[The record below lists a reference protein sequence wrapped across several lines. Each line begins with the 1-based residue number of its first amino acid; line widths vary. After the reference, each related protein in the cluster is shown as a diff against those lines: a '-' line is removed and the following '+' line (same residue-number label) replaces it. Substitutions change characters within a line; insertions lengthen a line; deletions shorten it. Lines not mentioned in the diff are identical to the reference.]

1 VAVGIV
7 APGMRVR
14 MRRRLAE
21 LSIASVWAGVRESFL
36 ADRPRWALWLP
47 VLLSVG
53 IGIYFALP
61 WEPLAYA
68 GAVAAGLLAAPVYV
82 FRHRPG
88 LQLLLIGL
96 MLIAAGFGAAQ
107 WRSFTRDAPLIAK
120 RLGPVNISGQLIAL
134 ERQDDGVRYLIAP
147 DTIGRLA
154 PGQIPARIRLRLSG
168 KARADT
174 RLVAG
179 DRVQLRA
186 VLMPPPGPVT
196 PGGFDYGRM
205 LWFERIGAVGFII
218 SPPHLAAA
226 ARQDNFLQAIELR
239 LTALRDRLTARVIA
253 GIPGDAGV
261 LAAALMTGDRAAIS
275 DPVNDAMKNSGL
287 AHLISISGLHM
298 GMVAGILF
306 FSLRAVLA
314 LIEPVALRY
323 PIKKWSAA
331 FAMTGAFLY
340 LLISGSSIPTQR
352 SFFMTG
358 LVLMAVM
365 LDRTA
370 ISMRTIMLAAS
381 VILLI
386 APESLLSASF
396 QMSFAAVIALVALY
410 ERFSA
415 QLSYSA
421 GEDGWFRRSAK
432 YMFAM
437 LATSFTAGLA
447 TAPFAAFHFN
457 RFTVYGLLANMLA
470 VPLTG
475 AVIMPSAIAAFI
487 LMPFGLEWLA
497 LWPMGWGVQ
506 WVIDI
511 AYWVAGLPG
520 AVMAVGQAPDMV
532 LLLIV
537 GGGLWLCLWERGW
550 RWAGFA
556 PMALGLFVWMAGASL
571 RPDILVEGQGRLVA
585 VRNASGNLVANTA
598 TAARHAGEEWAK
610 QEGLMGRLLTVRD
623 DPDAA
628 CDAQGCMF
636 TAGNGET
643 VAFVRNATALD
654 EDCAKAS
661 IVIASV
667 AAKHCKGPRLVIDA
681 RDLYFG
687 GSHAIWF
694 TSDGVHVETV
704 AQKRGQRPWVPGV
717 EQGSTVKYSPRPQ
730 RQAP

>member
-14 MRRRLAE
+14 MRRLAE
-21 LSIASVWAGVRESFL
+21 LSVASVWAGVRENFL

-47 VLLSVG
+47 VFLSVG

-68 GAVAAGLLAAPVYV
+68 GMAAAALLAALVYV

-96 MLIAAGFGAAQ
+96 MLIATGFSAVQ
-107 WRSFTRDAPLIAK
+107 WRSFMRDAPLIVT
-120 RLGPVNISGQLIAL
+120 RLGPVNITGQLIAL

-147 DTIGRLA
+147 DTIDRLK

-168 KARADT
+168 KARADAN
-174 RLVAG
+174 LVAG

-218 SPPHLAAA
+218 SPPRLVAAL
-226 ARQDNFLQAIELR
+226 RPDNFVQRMELR

-275 DPVNDAMKNSGL
+275 DDVNSAMKNSGL

-381 VILLI
+381 VILVM

-410 ERFSA
+410 ENFSA
-415 QLSYSA
+415 QLSYSM

-432 YMFAM
+432 YVLAM

-457 RFTVYGLLANMLA
+457 RYTVYGLLANMLA

-475 AVIMPSAIAAFI
+475 AVIMPCAIAAFL

-506 WVIDI
+506 WVIEI
-511 AYWVAGLPG
+511 ANWVAGLPG
-520 AVMAVGQAPDMV
+520 AVMAVGQAPDAV

-537 GGGLWLCLWERGW
+537 GGGLWLCLWDQKW
-550 RWAGFA
+550 RMAGFA
-556 PMALGLFVWMAGASL
+556 PMALGLLMWWIGPSY
-571 RPDILVEGQGRLVA
+571 RPDILVEGQGRLIA
-585 VRNASGNLVANTA
+585 VRNGAGVLVVNSAM
-598 TAARHAGEEWAK
+598 AARHAAGEWAK
-610 QEGLMGRLLTVRD
+610 QEGLMERLVTARD
-623 DPDAA
+623 DPMAA

-643 VAFVRNATALD
+643 VAFVRNATALE
-654 EDCAKAS
+654 EDCARAS

-667 AAKHCKGPRLVIDA
+667 AAYRCEGPRLAIDA
-681 RDLYFG
+681 RDLYAG
-687 GSHAIWF
+687 GGHAIWF
-694 TSDGVHVETV
+694 EEDGVRMETV
-704 AQKRGQRPWVPGV
+704 AQRRGQRPWVPMA
-717 EQGSTVKYSPRPQ
+717 E
-730 RQAP
+730 

>member
-1 VAVGIV
+1 MAVGIV

-14 MRRRLAE
+14 MRRLAE

-68 GAVAAGLLAAPVYV
+68 GMVAAGLLAASVYV

-96 MLIAAGFGAAQ
+96 MLIATGFSAVQ
-107 WRSFTRDAPLIAK
+107 WRSFTRDAPLIVT

-147 DTIGRLA
+147 DTIDRLT

-168 KARADT
+168 KARADAN
-174 RLVAG
+174 LVAG

-186 VLMPPPGPVT
+186 VLMPPPGPVM

-218 SPPHLAAA
+218 SPPHLVAAL
-226 ARQDNFLQAIELR
+226 RPDNFVQRMELR

-275 DPVNDAMKNSGL
+275 DDVNSAMKNSGL

-331 FAMTGAFLY
+331 FAMIGAFLY

-381 VILLI
+381 VILLM

-410 ERFSA
+410 ENFSA
-415 QLSYSA
+415 QLSYST

-432 YMFAM
+432 YVSAM
-437 LATSFTAGLA
+437 LASSLVAGLA

-475 AVIMPSAIAAFI
+475 AVIMPCAIAAFL

-497 LWPMGWGVQ
+497 LRPMGWGVQ
-506 WVIDI
+506 WVIEI
-511 AYWVAGLPG
+511 AYWVSGLPG
-520 AVMAVGQAPDMV
+520 AVMAVGQAPDAV

-556 PMALGLFVWMAGASL
+556 PIVLGLFVWMGGASF
-571 RPDILVEGQGRLVA
+571 RPDILVEGQGRLIA
-585 VRNASGNLVANTA
+585 VRNQAGDLIVNSA

-623 DPDAA
+623 DPLAA

-636 TAGNGET
+636 TAENGET
-643 VAFVRNATALD
+643 IAFVRNANALD

-667 AAKHCKGPRLVIDA
+667 AAIKCKGPRLVIDA

-687 GSHAIWF
+687 GSHALWF
-694 TSDGVHVETV
+694 EGDGINVETV
-704 AQKRGQRPWVPGV
+704 AGRRSQRPWVPVV
-717 EQGSTVKYSPRPQ
+717 E
-730 RQAP
+730 

>member
-1 VAVGIV
+1 
-7 APGMRVR
+7 M
-14 MRRRLAE
+14 RRLAE
-21 LSIASVWAGVRESFL
+21 LSVASVWAGVRENFL

-47 VLLSVG
+47 VFLSVG

-68 GAVAAGLLAAPVYV
+68 GMAAAALLAALVYV

-96 MLIAAGFGAAQ
+96 MLIATGFSAVQ
-107 WRSFTRDAPLIAK
+107 WRSFTRDAPLIVT
-120 RLGPVNISGQLIAL
+120 RLGPVNITGQLMAL

-147 DTIGRLA
+147 DTIDRLR

-168 KARADT
+168 KARADAN
-174 RLVAG
+174 LVAG

-218 SPPHLAAA
+218 SPPRLVAAA
-226 ARQDNFLQAIELR
+226 GADNFVQHTEFF
-239 LTALRDRLTARVIA
+239 LTTLRDRLTARVIA

-275 DPVNDAMKNSGL
+275 DDVNSAMKNSGL

-331 FAMTGAFLY
+331 FAMIGAFLY

-381 VILLI
+381 VILVM

-410 ERFSA
+410 ENFSA
-415 QLSYSA
+415 QLSYST

-432 YMFAM
+432 YVLAM
-437 LATSFTAGLA
+437 LASSLVAGLA

-475 AVIMPSAIAAFI
+475 AVIMPCAIAAFL
-487 LMPFGLEWLA
+487 LMPFGLERLA

-506 WVIDI
+506 WVIEI
-511 AYWVAGLPG
+511 ANWVAGLPG
-520 AVMAVGQAPDMV
+520 AVMAVGQAPDAI

-537 GGGLWLCLWERGW
+537 GGGLWLCLWDQKW
-550 RWAGFA
+550 RMAGFA
-556 PMALGLFVWMAGASL
+556 PMALGLFVWWIGASY
-571 RPDILVEGQGRLVA
+571 RPDILVEGQGRLIA
-585 VRNASGNLVANTA
+585 VRNGAGVLVVNSAM
-598 TAARHAGEEWAK
+598 AARHAAGEWAK
-610 QEGLMGRLLTVRD
+610 QEGLIERLVTARD
-623 DPDAA
+623 DPMAA

-643 VAFVRNATALD
+643 VAFVRNATALE
-654 EDCAKAS
+654 EDCARAG

-667 AAKHCKGPRLVIDA
+667 AAYRCEGPRLAIDA

-687 GSHAIWF
+687 GGHAIWF
-694 TSDGVHVETV
+694 EDAGIRVETV
-704 AQKRGQRPWVPGV
+704 TQRRGQRPWVPMA
-717 EQGSTVKYSPRPQ
+717 E
-730 RQAP
+730 

>member
-1 VAVGIV
+1 MAVGIV

-14 MRRRLAE
+14 MRRLAE
-21 LSIASVWAGVRESFL
+21 LSVASVWAGVRENFL

-47 VLLSVG
+47 VFLSVG

-68 GAVAAGLLAAPVYV
+68 GMAAAALLAALVYV
-82 FRHRPG
+82 FRHWPG

-96 MLIAAGFGAAQ
+96 MLIATGFSAVQ
-107 WRSFTRDAPLIAK
+107 WRSFTRDAPLIVT
-120 RLGPVNISGQLIAL
+120 RLGPVNITGQLIAL

-147 DTIGRLA
+147 DTIDRLR

-168 KARADT
+168 KARADAN
-174 RLVAG
+174 LVAG

-218 SPPHLAAA
+218 SPPRLVAAA
-226 ARQDNFLQAIELR
+226 GADNFVQHTEFF
-239 LTALRDRLTARVIA
+239 LTTLRDRLTARVIA

-275 DPVNDAMKNSGL
+275 DDVNSAMKNSGL

-331 FAMTGAFLY
+331 FAMIGAFLY

-381 VILLI
+381 VILVM

-410 ERFSA
+410 ENFSA
-415 QLSYSA
+415 QLSYSM

-432 YMFAM
+432 YVLAM
-437 LATSFTAGLA
+437 LASSLVAGLA

-475 AVIMPSAIAAFI
+475 AVIMPCAIAAFL
-487 LMPFGLEWLA
+487 LMPFGLERLA

-506 WVIDI
+506 WVIEI
-511 AYWVAGLPG
+511 ANWVAGLPG
-520 AVMAVGQAPDMV
+520 AVMAVGQAPDAI

-537 GGGLWLCLWERGW
+537 GGGLWLCLWDQKW
-550 RWAGFA
+550 RMAGFA
-556 PMALGLFVWMAGASL
+556 PMALGLFVWWIGASY
-571 RPDILVEGQGRLVA
+571 RPDILVEGQGRLIA
-585 VRNASGNLVANTA
+585 VRNGAGVLVVNSAM
-598 TAARHAGEEWAK
+598 AARHAAGEWAK
-610 QEGLMGRLLTVRD
+610 QEGLIERLVTARD
-623 DPDAA
+623 DPMAA

-643 VAFVRNATALD
+643 VAFVRNATALE
-654 EDCAKAS
+654 EDCARAS

-667 AAKHCKGPRLVIDA
+667 AAYRCEGPRLAIDA

-687 GSHAIWF
+687 GGHAIWF
-694 TSDGVHVETV
+694 EEDGVRMETV
-704 AQKRGQRPWVPGV
+704 AQRRGQRPWVSAR
-717 EQGSTVKYSPRPQ
+717 E
-730 RQAP
+730 

>member
-1 VAVGIV
+1 MTAGMIV
-7 APGMRVR
+7 QGMRAHMQR
-14 MRRRLAE
+14 QLAE
-21 LSIASVWAGVRESFL
+21 LSVANMWVGVRESFL
-36 ADRPRWALWLP
+36 ADRPRWALWAP
-47 VLLSVG
+47 VLFSVG
-53 IGIYFALP
+53 IGMYFALP
-61 WEPLAYA
+61 REPYPFAGLVAVALLA
-68 GAVAAGLLAAPVYV
+68 GAVYV
-82 FRHRPG
+82 CRHRPG
-88 LQLLLIGL
+88 TQLLLIGL
-96 MLIAAGFGAAQ
+96 MLIGAGFGAVQ
-107 WRSFTRDAPLIAK
+107 WRAATRDAPLIAK

-147 DTIGRLA
+147 ESIDRLT
-154 PGQIPARIRLRLSG
+154 PEQIPVRIRLRLSG
-168 KARADT
+168 KARADAN
-174 RLVAG
+174 LVAG
-179 DRVQLRA
+179 DHVQLRA
-186 VLMPPPGPVT
+186 VLMPLPGPVT

-205 LWFERIGAVGFII
+205 LWFENIGGVGFII
-218 SPPHLAAA
+218 SPPHRVAA
-226 ARQDNFLQAIELR
+226 ARPDTFLQALGLR
-239 LTALRDRLTARVIA
+239 LTTLRDRLTARVIA

-275 DPVNDAMKNSGL
+275 DPVNMAMKNSGL

-331 FAMTGAFLY
+331 FAMIGLFLY

-358 LVLMAVM
+358 LVLAAVM

-381 VILLI
+381 VILLM
-386 APESLLSASF
+386 APESLHSASF

-410 ERFSA
+410 ERFST
-415 QLSYSA
+415 QLSYSM
-421 GEDGWFRRSAK
+421 GEDGWFWRSAK

-487 LMPFGLEWLA
+487 LMPFGLERLA
-497 LWPMGWGVQ
+497 LWPLGWGVQ
-506 WVIDI
+506 WVIEI
-511 AYWVAGLPG
+511 AYWVSGLPG
-520 AVMAVGQAPDMV
+520 AVMAVGQAPDAV

-537 GGGLWLCLWERGW
+537 GGGLWLCLWQRGW

-556 PMALGLFVWMAGASL
+556 PIVLGLFVWMGGASF
-571 RPDILVEGQGRLVA
+571 RPDILVEGQGRLIA
-585 VRNASGNLVANTA
+585 VRNQAGDLIVNSA

-623 DPDAA
+623 DPLAA

-643 VAFVRNATALD
+643 IAFVRNATALD
-654 EDCAKAS
+654 EDCTRAS

-667 AAKHCKGPRLVIDA
+667 AALKCKGPRLVIDA

-687 GSHAIWF
+687 GSHALWF
-694 TSDGVHVETV
+694 ENDGIRVKTV
-704 AQKRGQRPWVPGV
+704 TQKRGQRPWVPGV
-717 EQGSTVKYSPRPQ
+717 E
-730 RQAP
+730 

>member
-1 VAVGIV
+1 LQVAVGTFV
-7 APGMRVR
+7 PGLRVHMQR
-14 MRRRLAE
+14 QLAE
-21 LSIASVWAGVRESFL
+21 ISIAGTWAGIRDNFL
-36 ADRPRWALWLP
+36 EDRARWALWLP
-47 VLLSVG
+47 VFLGLG

-61 WEPLAYA
+61 WEPSPYA
-68 GAVAAGLLAAPVYV
+68 GVIAGASLSMAIYF

-88 LQLLLIGL
+88 LQLILICL
-96 MLIAAGFGAAQ
+96 MLIAAGFSTVQ
-107 WRSFTRDAPLIAK
+107 WRSFTRDAPIIAK
-120 RLGPVNISGQLIAL
+120 RLGPVNITGQLIAL

-147 DTIGRLA
+147 SFIDRLLPA
-154 PGQIPARIRLRLSG
+154 QIPARIRLRLSG
-168 KARADT
+168 KARADAS
-174 RLVAG
+174 LIAG
-179 DRVQLRA
+179 DQVQLRA

-218 SPPHLAAA
+218 SPPLRVAS
-226 ARQDNFLQAIELR
+226 ARQDSLLQSTELR
-239 LTALRDRLTARVIA
+239 LTTLRDRLTARIIA

-261 LAAALMTGDRAAIS
+261 LAAALMTGDRAGIS
-275 DPVNDAMKNSGL
+275 DPVNMAMKNSGL

-314 LIEPVALRY
+314 LVEPVALRY

-331 FAMTGAFLY
+331 FAMIGLFLY

-358 LVLMAVM
+358 LVLVAVM

-386 APESLLSASF
+386 APESLHSASF

-410 ERFSA
+410 ERFST

-437 LATSFTAGLA
+437 LATSFVAGLA

-457 RFTVYGLLANMLA
+457 RYTVYGLLANMLA

-475 AVIMPSAIAAFI
+475 AVIMPCAVAAFI
-487 LMPFGLEWLA
+487 LMPFGLEWLV
-497 LWPMGWGVQ
+497 LWLLGWGVQ
-506 WVIDI
+506 WVIEI

-520 AVMAVGQAPDMV
+520 AVMAVGQAPDAV

-556 PMALGLFVWMAGASL
+556 PIVLGLFVWIGGASF
-571 RPDILVEGQGRLVA
+571 RPDIMVEGQGRLIA
-585 VRNASGNLVANTA
+585 VRNQAGDMVVNSA

-623 DPDAA
+623 DPSAA

-636 TAGNGET
+636 TAGSGDKI
-643 VAFVRNATALD
+643 AFVRNAAALD
-654 EDCAKAS
+654 EDCTRAS

-667 AAKHCKGPRLVIDA
+667 AALKCKGPRLVIDA
-681 RDLYFG
+681 RDLYFD
-687 GSHAIWF
+687 GSHALWIEE
-694 TSDGVHVETV
+694 DRIRVETV
-704 AQKRGQRPWVPGV
+704 TEQRGQRPWVPRV
-717 EQGSTVKYSPRPQ
+717 E
-730 RQAP
+730 

>member
-1 VAVGIV
+1 MAVGTV
-7 APGMRVR
+7 VLGMRAR
-14 MRRRLAE
+14 MQRQLVG
-21 LSIASVWAGVRESFL
+21 LSFAAIGIGVRECFL
-36 ADRPRWALWLP
+36 ADRPRWVLWLP
-47 VLLSVG
+47 VFISIG

-61 WEPLAYA
+61 WEPLPFA
-68 GAVAAGLLAAPVYV
+68 GHAVAVMLAAGVY
-82 FRHRPG
+82 FCRRWPG
-88 LQLLLIGL
+88 IQLLLICLLL
-96 MLIAAGFGAAQ
+96 MAVGFSAVQ
-107 WRSFTRDAPLIAK
+107 WRSATRDAPLIAR

-147 DTIGRLA
+147 ETIDKLT
-154 PGQIPARIRLRLSG
+154 PEETPARIRLRLSG
-168 KARADT
+168 KARADAN
-174 RLVAG
+174 LAAG
-179 DRVQLRA
+179 DHVQLRA

-205 LWFERIGAVGFII
+205 LWFEHIGAVGFII
-218 SPPHLAAA
+218 SPPQLVDAT
-226 ARQDNFLQAIELR
+226 RPDNFWQRTELR

-261 LAAALMTGDRAAIS
+261 VAAALMTGDQAAIS
-275 DPVNDAMKNSGL
+275 KPVNEAMRNSGL
-287 AHLISISGLHM
+287 AHLLSISGLHM

-306 FSLRAVLA
+306 FSLRAILA

-331 FAMTGAFLY
+331 FAFAGLFLY

-352 SFFMTG
+352 SFLMTG

-381 VILLI
+381 VILLM
-386 APESLLSASF
+386 APESLHSASF

-410 ERFSA
+410 ERFSM

-432 YMFAM
+432 YVFAM
-437 LATSFTAGLA
+437 LASSFAASLA
-447 TAPFAAFHFN
+447 NAPFAAFHFN

-475 AVIMPSAIAAFI
+475 AVIMPGAVAAFI
-487 LMPFGLEWLA
+487 LMPFGLERLA
-497 LWPMGWGVQ
+497 LLPMGWGVQ
-506 WVIDI
+506 WVIEI
-511 AYWVAGLPG
+511 ACWVASLPG
-520 AVMAVGQAPDMV
+520 AVIAVGQAPDAV

-537 GGGLWLCLWERGW
+537 GGGLWLCLWERSW

-556 PMALGLFVWMAGASL
+556 PIAIGLFIWLMGATL
-571 RPDILVEGQGRLVA
+571 RPDILVEGEGRLVA
-585 VRNASGNLVANTA
+585 VRNASGVLVVNSS

-610 QEGLMGRLLTVRD
+610 QEGLMGRLATVRD
-623 DPDAA
+623 DPSAA
-628 CDAQGCMF
+628 CDALGCMF
-636 TAGNGET
+636 AARGGET
-643 VAFVRNATALD
+643 VAFVRDANALE
-654 EDCAKAS
+654 EDCARAS

-667 AAKHCKGPRLVIDA
+667 AAKYCKGPRLVIDA

-694 TSDGVHVETV
+694 EGDGIRVETV
-704 AQKRGQRPWVPGV
+704 VQQRGQRPWVPGV
-717 EQGSTVKYSPRPQ
+717 E
-730 RQAP
+730 

>member
-1 VAVGIV
+1 MAAGIV
-7 APGMRVR
+7 APGVRGR
-14 MRRRLAE
+14 MRRQLAE
-21 LSIASVWAGVRESFL
+21 ISVAGMWVGIRENFL

-47 VLLSVG
+47 VFLSVG

-61 WEPLAYA
+61 WEPLPFVGVVVTAW
-68 GAVAAGLLAAPVYV
+68 LAMSVYV
-82 FRHRPG
+82 CRRQPG
-88 LQLLLIGL
+88 LQFLLIGL

-147 DTIGRLA
+147 DTIDRLT

-261 LAAALMTGDRAAIS
+261 MAAAMMTGDRAAIS

-331 FAMTGAFLY
+331 FAMIGLFLY
-340 LLISGSSIPTQR
+340 LLISGASIPTQR
-352 SFFMTG
+352 SFLMTG
-358 LVLMAVM
+358 LVLAAVM

-381 VILLI
+381 VIFLM
-386 APESLLSASF
+386 APENLHSASF

-410 ERFSA
+410 ENFSA
-415 QLSYSA
+415 QLSYSM

-432 YMFAM
+432 YVFAM
-437 LATSFTAGLA
+437 LASSLVAGLA

-475 AVIMPSAIAAFI
+475 AVIMPGAVAAFL
-487 LMPFGLEWLA
+487 LMPFGLERWA

-511 AYWVAGLPG
+511 AYWVAELPG
-520 AVMAVGQAPDMV
+520 AVLAVGQAPDTV

-556 PMALGLFVWMAGASL
+556 PMALGLFVWMTGASF
-571 RPDILVEGQGRLVA
+571 RPDILVEGQARLIA
-585 VRNASGNLVANTA
+585 VRNASGDLVANSA
-598 TAARHAGEEWAK
+598 TAARHTGEEWAK
-610 QEGLMGRLLTVRD
+610 QEGLMGRLTTVRD

-643 VAFVRNATALD
+643 IAFVRDANALD
-654 EDCAKAS
+654 EDCARAS

-667 AAKHCKGPRLVIDA
+667 GALKCKGPRLVIDA

-717 EQGSTVKYSPRPQ
+717 E
-730 RQAP
+730 

>member
-1 VAVGIV
+1 MAVGIV

-68 GAVAAGLLAAPVYV
+68 GVVAAGLLAAPVYV

-96 MLIAAGFGAAQ
+96 MLIATGFSAVQ
-107 WRSFTRDAPLIAK
+107 WRSFTRDAPLIVT

-147 DTIGRLA
+147 DTIDRLT

-168 KARADT
+168 KARADAN
-174 RLVAG
+174 LVAG

-186 VLMPPPGPVT
+186 VLMPPPGPVM

-218 SPPHLAAA
+218 SPPRLVAAL
-226 ARQDNFLQAIELR
+226 RPDNFVQRMELS

-331 FAMTGAFLY
+331 FAMTGLFLY

-352 SFFMTG
+352 SFLMTG
-358 LVLMAVM
+358 LVLAAVM

-410 ERFSA
+410 ENFSA
-415 QLSYSA
+415 QLSYST

-432 YMFAM
+432 YVSAM
-437 LATSFTAGLA
+437 LASSLVAGLA

-457 RFTVYGLLANMLA
+457 RFTVYGLLANVLA

-475 AVIMPSAIAAFI
+475 AVIMPCAIAAFL

-497 LWPMGWGVQ
+497 LWLMGWGVQ
-506 WVIDI
+506 WVIEI
-511 AYWVAGLPG
+511 AYWVAGLPD
-520 AVMAVGQAPDMV
+520 AVLAVGQAPDMV

-537 GGGLWLCLWERGW
+537 LGGLWLCLWEQNW
-550 RWAGFA
+550 RWAGAASILF
-556 PMALGLFVWMAGASL
+556 GLVLWGLSPQW
-571 RPDILVEGQGRLVA
+571 RPDILVEGEGRLIA
-585 VRNASGNLVANTA
+585 VRNAAGVMIANSA
-598 TAARHAGEEWAK
+598 TAARHAGSEWAK
-610 QEGLMGRLLTVRD
+610 QEGLMGRLASVRD
-623 DPDAA
+623 DPAVA
-628 CDAQGCMF
+628 CDALGCVF
-636 TAGNGET
+636 TGPGSEKI
-643 VAFVRNATALD
+643 AFVRDANALA
-654 EDCAKAS
+654 EDCARAT
-661 IVIASV
+661 IVIANV
-667 AAKHCKGPRLVIDA
+667 AARNCHGPRLVIDA

-687 GSHAIWF
+687 GAHAIWLR
-694 TSDGVHVETV
+694 DGALHIETV
-704 AQKRGQRPWVPGV
+704 AGERGRRPWVPGV
-717 EQGSTVKYSPRPQ
+717 E
-730 RQAP
+730 

>member
-1 VAVGIV
+1 
-7 APGMRVR
+7 

-21 LSIASVWAGVRESFL
+21 LSIVSVWAGVRESFL

-68 GAVAAGLLAAPVYV
+68 GVVATGLLAAPVYV

-96 MLIAAGFGAAQ
+96 MLIATGFSAVQ
-107 WRSFTRDAPLIAK
+107 WRSFTRDTPLIVT

-134 ERQDDGVRYLIAP
+134 ERQDDGVRYLVAP
-147 DTIGRLA
+147 DTIDRLT

-168 KARADT
+168 KARADAN
-174 RLVAG
+174 LVAG

-218 SPPHLAAA
+218 SPPRLVAAL
-226 ARQDNFLQAIELR
+226 RPDNFVQRMELR

-331 FAMTGAFLY
+331 FAMTGLFLY

-381 VILLI
+381 VILLM
-386 APESLLSASF
+386 APESLFSASF

-410 ERFSA
+410 ENFSA
-415 QLSYSA
+415 QLSYST
-421 GEDGWFRRSAK
+421 GENGWFRRSTK
-432 YMFAM
+432 YVSAM
-437 LATSFTAGLA
+437 LASSLVAGLA

-475 AVIMPSAIAAFI
+475 AVIMPCAIAAFL

-497 LWPMGWGVQ
+497 LWPMGLGVQ
-506 WVIDI
+506 WVIGI
-511 AYWVAGLPG
+511 ACWVAGLPG
-520 AVMAVGQAPDMV
+520 AVMAVGQAPDAV

-556 PMALGLFVWMAGASL
+556 PMALGLFVWWIGASY
-571 RPDILVEGQGRLVA
+571 RPDILVEGQGRLIA
-585 VRNASGNLVANTA
+585 VRNASGDLVANSA
-598 TAARHAGEEWAK
+598 TAARHAADEWAK
-610 QEGLMGRLLTVRD
+610 QEGLMGRLLTVRN
-623 DPDAA
+623 DPFAA

-643 VAFVRNATALD
+643 VAFVRNATALE
-654 EDCAKAS
+654 EDCARAS
-661 IVIASV
+661 ILIASV
-667 AAKHCKGPRLVIDA
+667 AARNCHGPRLVIDM
-681 RDLYFG
+681 RDLYYG
-687 GSHAIWF
+687 GAHAVWI
-694 TSDGVHVETV
+694 DGDHIRMESV
-704 AQKRGQRPWVPGV
+704 AQSRGLRPWVPGV
-717 EQGSTVKYSPRPQ
+717 E
-730 RQAP
+730 

>member
-1 VAVGIV
+1 MQVAVGIV

-14 MRRRLAE
+14 MRRLAE
-21 LSIASVWAGVRESFL
+21 ISMASVWAGVRESFL

-47 VLLSVG
+47 VFLSVG
-53 IGIYFALP
+53 IGSYFALP

-68 GAVAAGLLAAPVYV
+68 GVATAALLAALVYV
-82 FRHRPG
+82 FRRRPG
-88 LQLLLIGL
+88 LQLFLICL
-96 MLIAAGFGAAQ
+96 MLIATGFSAVQ
-107 WRSFTRDAPLIAK
+107 WRSFTQDAPLIVK

-147 DTIGRLA
+147 DTIDRLS
-154 PGQIPARIRLRLSG
+154 PEEIPARIRLRLSG
-168 KARADT
+168 KGRADAN
-174 RLVAG
+174 LVAG
-179 DRVQLRA
+179 DQVRLRA

-218 SPPHLAAA
+218 SPPHLVAA
-226 ARQDNFLQAIELR
+226 ARQDNFVQHTEFF

-261 LAAALMTGDRAAIS
+261 LAAALMTGDRAGIS

-352 SFFMTG
+352 SFLMTG
-358 LVLMAVM
+358 LVLAAVM

-381 VILLI
+381 VILLM
-386 APESLLSASF
+386 APESLHSASF

-410 ERFSA
+410 ERFST
-415 QLSYSA
+415 QLSYSM
-421 GEDGWFRRSAK
+421 GEDGWFQRSAK
-432 YMFAM
+432 YVLAM

-457 RFTVYGLLANMLA
+457 RYTVYGLLANMLA

-475 AVIMPSAIAAFI
+475 AVIMPCAVAAFI
-487 LMPFGLEWLA
+487 LMPFGLERLA
-497 LWPMGWGVQ
+497 LWLMGWGVQ
-506 WVIDI
+506 WVIEI
-511 AYWVAGLPG
+511 ANWVAGLPG

-556 PMALGLFVWMAGASL
+556 PVALGLVIWMSGASY
-571 RPDILVEGQGRLVA
+571 RPDILVEGQGRLIA
-585 VRNASGNLVANTA
+585 VRNQAGDLVVNSA
-598 TAARHAGEEWAK
+598 TAARHAGGEWAK
-610 QEGLMGRLLTVRD
+610 QEGLMGRLATVRD
-623 DPDAA
+623 DPFAA

-654 EDCAKAS
+654 EDCARAS

-667 AAKHCKGPRLVIDA
+667 AAKHCNGPWLVIDA

-687 GSHAIWF
+687 GSHALWF
-694 TSDGVHVETV
+694 EGDGVRVETV
-704 AQKRGQRPWVPGV
+704 VRQRGQRPWVPGV
-717 EQGSTVKYSPRPQ
+717 K
-730 RQAP
+730 